1 MATPKNLTG
10 KITHL
15 RDRTGGFHVGQT
27 PVEDLSQEKASPE
40 RPLAPDYFQF
50 FACLLLGVAAV
61 AQFILLLWMDLL

>member
-27 PVEDLSQEKASPE
+27 PVEDLARKKTPRE
-40 RPLAPDYFQF
+40 RPFAPDYFQL
-50 FACLLLGVAAV
+50 FACLLLGTAAV
-61 AQFILLLWMDLL
+61 AQFVLLLWLDIL